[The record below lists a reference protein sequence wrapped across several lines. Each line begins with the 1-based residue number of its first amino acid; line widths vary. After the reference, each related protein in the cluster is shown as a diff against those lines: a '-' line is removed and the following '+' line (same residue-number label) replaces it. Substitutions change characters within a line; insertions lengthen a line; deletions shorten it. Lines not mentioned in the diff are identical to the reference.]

1 MIKVTE
7 IRDDATFEAVV
18 KRITGRGEDN
28 EADAQEAERLDAT
41 QAIVDDVKAR
51 GDAAVVDLT
60 ERFDGVK
67 LEPDQFEITVKD
79 MDAAMAGVDKETLA
93 ALERA
98 HDNISKFHKKHLR
111 QSWEE
116 TAPDGTILGQR
127 ITPIESVG
135 LYVPGGTAFYPS
147 SVLMNIV
154 PARVAGVKELIMV
167 SPPSYEGSIHPLVLA
182 AARIA
187 GASRVFRIGGAQ
199 SIAAL
204 AYGTE
209 SIPSVLKIAGPG
221 NIYVTLAKRLVS
233 SICDID
239 KDAGPSEVVVLADAT
254 SDPDQV
260 ALELLAQ
267 AEHDVDAR
275 AMLVTSSAELLTS
288 VRESITN
295 HLDTL
300 SRATIIRKALK
311 ECGEVF
317 IVRTIEEGAQLTNLI
332 APEHLSIQTEDPRA
346 LFDAIPNAGCAV
358 LGGGTSVAV
367 GDYYAGPNHILPTG
381 RKARFSSPLTAEDF
395 RKVTSIISFS
405 PERMKEV
412 GDDIIRLAKAEKLD
426 AHARAVEIRK

>member
-1 MIKVTE
+1 MMKVTE
-7 IRDDATFEAVV
+7 IRDDATFDAVV
-18 KRITGRGEDN
+18 KRITGRSEEDG
-28 EADAQEAERLDAT
+28 AGPEAERLSAT
-41 QAIVDDVKAR
+41 QSIVNAVRER
-51 GDAAVVDLT
+51 GDAAAAEYT
-60 ERFDGVK
+60 ERFDKVD
-67 LEPDQFEITVKD
+67 LDPDQFEITAKE
-79 MDAAMAGVDKETLA
+79 MDAAKAAVDTKTLA

-98 HDNISKFHKKHLR
+98 HENISTFHEKNLR

-116 TAPDGTILGQR
+116 TSPDGTILGQR

-154 PARVAGVKELIMV
+154 PARVAGVKELVMV
-167 SPPSYEGSIHPLVLA
+167 SPPSFEGSVHPLVLA

-187 GASRVFRIGGAQ
+187 GASRVFRVGGAQ

-204 AYGTE
+204 AFGTE

-239 KDAGPSEVVVLADAT
+239 KEAGPSEVVVLADAK
-254 SDPDQV
+254 SDPDEV
-260 ALELLAQ
+260 AIELLAQ
-267 AEHDVDAR
+267 AEHDEDAR
-275 AMLVTSSAELLTS
+275 AMLVTTSARLLES
-288 VRESITN
+288 VRAAIEK

-300 SRATIIRKALK
+300 SRAAIIRKALK
-311 ECGEVF
+311 DCGEAF

-346 LFDAIPNAGCAV
+346 LFDEIPNAGCAV

-381 RKARFSSPLTAEDF
+381 RRARFASPLTAEDF
-395 RKVTSIISFS
+395 RKVTSIIAFS
-405 PERMKEV
+405 PKRMKEV

-426 AHARAVEIRK
+426 AHARAVEIRT

>member
-1 MIKVTE
+1 MKVTE
-7 IRDDATFEAVV
+7 IKDDATFAAVV
-18 KRITGRGEDN
+18 RRITGKSDGEDG
-28 EADAQEAERLDAT
+28 AAQEAEKLAAT
-41 QAIVDDVKAR
+41 QSIVNDVRDR
-51 GDAAVVDLT
+51 GDAAVAEYT

-67 LEPDQFEITVKD
+67 LDPDQFEVTIKE
-79 MDAAMAGVDKETLA
+79 MDAALGSVDKQTLA

-98 HDNISKFHKKHLR
+98 HENITVFHEKNLR

-116 TAPDGTILGQR
+116 TAPDGSILGQR
-127 ITPIESVG
+127 ITPIDSVG

-154 PARVAGVKELIMV
+154 PARVAGVKELVMV
-167 SPPSYEGSIHPLVLA
+167 SPPSFEGGIHPLVLA

-187 GASRVFRIGGAQ
+187 GASRVFRVGGAQ

-204 AYGTE
+204 AYGTGT
-209 SIPSVLKIAGPG
+209 IPSVSKIAGPG

-239 KDAGPSEVVVLADAT
+239 KEAGPSEVVVLADDS

-267 AEHDVDAR
+267 AEHDEDAR
-275 AMLVTSSAELLTS
+275 PMLVTTSAKLFDS
-288 VRESITN
+288 VKESIN
-295 HLDTL
+295 KHLETL
-300 SRATIIRKALK
+300 SRAAIIRKALAD
-311 ECGEVF
+311 CGETY
-317 IVRTIEEGAQLTNLI
+317 IVRTITEGVQLTNLI
-332 APEHLSIQTEDPRA
+332 APEHLSIQADDPRG
-346 LFDAIPNAGCAV
+346 LFDAIQNAGCAV

-381 RKARFSSPLTAEDF
+381 RRARFASPLTAEDF

-405 PERMKEV
+405 PARMKEV

>member
-1 MIKVTE
+1 MKVTE
-7 IRDDATFEAVV
+7 IKDDATFAAVV
-18 KRITGRGEDN
+18 KRISGRSDDSDS
-28 EADAQEAERLDAT
+28 ATQEAEKLAAT
-41 QAIVDDVKAR
+41 QSIVNDVRDR
-51 GDAAVVDLT
+51 GDAAVAEYT
-60 ERFDGVK
+60 ERFDGAK
-67 LEPDQFEITVKD
+67 LDPDQFEVTIKE
-79 MDAAMAGVDKETLA
+79 MDAALSSVDKQTLA

-98 HDNISKFHKKHLR
+98 HENISVFHEKNLR

-116 TAPDGTILGQR
+116 TAPDGSILGQR
-127 ITPIESVG
+127 ITPIDSVG

-154 PARVAGVKELIMV
+154 PARVAGVKELVMV
-167 SPPSYEGSIHPLVLA
+167 SPPSYEGGIHPLVLA

-187 GASRVFRIGGAQ
+187 GASRVFRVGGAQ

-209 SIPSVLKIAGPG
+209 TIPSVSKIAGPG

-239 KDAGPSEVVVLADAT
+239 KEAGPSEVVVLADDR

-260 ALELLAQ
+260 ALEMLAQ

-275 AMLVTSSAELLTS
+275 AMLVTTSARLFES
-288 VRESITN
+288 VKESIGK
-295 HLDTL
+295 HVETL
-300 SRATIIRKALK
+300 SRAAIIRKALADW
-311 ECGEVF
+311 GEVF
-317 IVRTIEEGAQLTNLI
+317 IVRTVAEAVQLTNVI
-332 APEHLSIQTEDPRA
+332 APEHLSIQADDPRG
-346 LFDAIPNAGCAV
+346 LFDAIQNAGCAV

-381 RKARFSSPLTAEDF
+381 RRARFASPLTAEDF

-405 PERMKEV
+405 PARMKEV